1 MRILHPI
8 TPDSMAN
15 AAKGRDISH
24 RSPCEKKGQSPFLI
38 PQRRPPASPF
48 FFHAGGQRAA
58 RPAPRQSR
66 RHRDFALAAVE
77 GPTGNV
83 NQSTGDAVHV
93 RSKGDRV
100 RKRNGRRGRGGD
112 PRRLQ
117 LCGDEVRRERN
128 LHRRV
133 SKKRGFIGASAPSFF
148 IRNVRPA
155 DSCYIRL
162 TRLLG
167 QVVSQGL
174 QFLHNL
180 RQRASDH
187 QRRRPHRQ
195 GGRAGGPLENMGA
208 QLVRE
213 VAAKISGVADDSATT
228 GAHVLSPMRPRHH
241 RRPHPHP
248 IATGARRLHRTAVD
262 AHPSTL
268 HHRRRAH
275 PHRTTAPPQPAHI
288 IHAMPQRTHAIH
300 VSHRRP
306 AFITHASAAGR
317 TATALNRRSCPL
329 LPLRLTGTPDLARS
343 HFCRFSTISLSP
355 GVFQTSP
362 TPDPPPETKNR
373 SKSTF
378 LAIAWQVRTI

>member
-1 MRILHPI
+1 MFFILSHLIAWRTQRKAETYPI
-8 TPDSMAN
+8 DRLRVN
-15 AAKGRDISH
+15 
-24 RSPCEKKGQSPFLI
+24 EKKGQSLFLI

-83 NQSTGDAVHV
+83 NQSMGDAVHV

-133 SKKRGFIGASAPSFF
+133 SKKRSFIGASAPSFF

-180 RQRASDH
+180 RRCTADRQRRLASSTP
-187 QRRRPHRQ
+187 QRRR
-195 GGRAGGPLENMGA
+195 GGP
-208 QLVRE
+208 
-213 VAAKISGVADDSATT
+213 SA
-228 GAHVLSPMRPRHH
+228 SRRPRS
-241 RRPHPHP
+241 RAMPHP
-248 IATGARRLHRTAVD
+248 
-262 AHPSTL
+262 
-268 HHRRRAH
+268 
-275 PHRTTAPPQPAHI
+275 
-288 IHAMPQRTHAIH
+288 
-300 VSHRRP
+300 
-306 AFITHASAAGR
+306 
-317 TATALNRRSCPL
+317 
-329 LPLRLTGTPDLARS
+329 
-343 HFCRFSTISLSP
+343 
-355 GVFQTSP
+355 
-362 TPDPPPETKNR
+362 PDPPAIRNR
-373 SKSTF
+373 AKSSISPASPPSSDQNTRFSATPF
-378 LAIAWQVRTI
+378 LPV

>member
-1 MRILHPI
+1 M
-8 TPDSMAN
+8 
-15 AAKGRDISH
+15 
-24 RSPCEKKGQSPFLI
+24 
-38 PQRRPPASPF
+38 
-48 FFHAGGQRAA
+48 
-58 RPAPRQSR
+58 
-66 RHRDFALAAVE
+66 
-77 GPTGNV
+77 
-83 NQSTGDAVHV
+83 
-93 RSKGDRV
+93 

-174 QFLHNL
+174 QFLHN
-180 RQRASDH
+180 RRAPPTAH
-187 QRRRPHRQ
+187 RRR
-195 GGRAGGPLENMGA
+195 RAPIH
-208 QLVRE
+208 
-213 VAAKISGVADDSATT
+213 AAPP
-228 GAHVLSPMRPRHH
+228 SPP
-241 RRPHPHP
+241 
-248 IATGARRLHRTAVD
+248 
-262 AHPSTL
+262 

>member
-1 MRILHPI
+1 M
-8 TPDSMAN
+8 N
-15 AAKGRDISH
+15 
-24 RSPCEKKGQSPFLI
+24 EKKGQSLFLI

-174 QFLHNL
+174 QFLHN
-180 RQRASDH
+180 RRRGATDR
-187 QRRRPHRQ
+187 QRRRRRRQ
-195 GGRAGGPLENMGA
+195 GGRAGNPVENVGA
-208 QLVRE
+208 RLVRK
-213 VAAKISGVADDSATT
+213 VAAKTNDVAGDGATT
-228 GAHVLSPMRPRHH
+228 DAHVPSLTCPRHH
-241 RRPHPHP
+241 RRPHPRPHRY
-248 IATGARRLHRTAVD
+248 RRAPPTPR
-262 AHPSTL
+262 
-268 HHRRRAH
+268 HRRRAPPTAHRRRRAPIHTAPPHHRPTTAGSHH
-275 PHRTTAPPQPAHI
+275 PHRSAVAAALPLRADPD
-288 IHAMPQRTHAIH
+288 HARCRILPILPR
-300 VSHRRP
+300 S
-306 AFITHASAAGR
+306 
-317 TATALNRRSCPL
+317 ATALNRRSRPL
-329 LPLRLTGTPDLARS
+329 LPLRLTKTLDLARLP
-343 HFCRFSTISLSP
+343 FCRFSTIRLSP

-378 LAIAWQVRTI
+378 LANAWQVRTI

>member
-1 MRILHPI
+1 M
-8 TPDSMAN
+8 
-15 AAKGRDISH
+15 
-24 RSPCEKKGQSPFLI
+24 
-38 PQRRPPASPF
+38 
-48 FFHAGGQRAA
+48 
-58 RPAPRQSR
+58 
-66 RHRDFALAAVE
+66 
-77 GPTGNV
+77 
-83 NQSTGDAVHV
+83 GDAVHV

-174 QFLHNL
+174 QFLHN
-180 RQRASDH
+180 RRRRAADR
-187 QRRRPHRQ
+187 QRRRRHRQ
-195 GGRAGGPLENMGA
+195 GGRAGNPVEN
-208 QLVRE
+208 
-213 VAAKISGVADDSATT
+213 VAPGWSAR
-228 GAHVLSPMRPRHH
+228 SRPRLTTSSAMVPPPTPPSTPHH
-241 RRPHPHP
+241 RP
-248 IATGARRLHRTAVD
+248 TTAGS
-262 AHPSTL
+262 H
-268 HHRRRAH
+268 H
-275 PHRTTAPPQPAHI
+275 PHRSAVAAALPLRADPD
-288 IHAMPQRTHAIH
+288 HARCRILPILPR
-300 VSHRRP
+300 S
-306 AFITHASAAGR
+306 
-317 TATALNRRSCPL
+317 ATALNRRSRPL
-329 LPLRLTGTPDLARS
+329 LPLRLTKTLDLARLP
-343 HFCRFSTISLSP
+343 FCRFSTISLSP

-378 LAIAWQVRTI
+378 LANAWQVRTI

>member
-1 MRILHPI
+1 
-8 TPDSMAN
+8 MAN

-24 RSPCEKKGQSPFLI
+24 RSPSLRNEKKGQSLFLI

-83 NQSTGDAVHV
+83 NQSMGDAVHV

-174 QFLHNL
+174 QFLHN
-180 RQRASDH
+180 RRRRAADR
-187 QRRRPHRQ
+187 QRRRRRRQ
-195 GGRAGGPLENMGA
+195 GGRAGNPVEN
-208 QLVRE
+208 
-213 VAAKISGVADDSATT
+213 VAPGWSARSRPRLTTSSAMVPPPTRTYLRSRALATT
-228 GAHVLSPMRPRHH
+228 DAPIHTH
-241 RRPHPHP
+241 
-248 IATGARRLHRTAVD
+248 IATD
-262 AHPSTL
+262 A
-268 HHRRRAH
+268 HRRRRAPIH
-275 PHRTTAPPQPAHI
+275 TAPPPHHSRLAPSTPQRRRGGPSASRRPRSR
-288 IHAMPQRTHAIH
+288 AMPH
-300 VSHRRP
+300 P
-306 AFITHASAAGR
+306 
-317 TATALNRRSCPL
+317 
-329 LPLRLTGTPDLARS
+329 
-343 HFCRFSTISLSP
+343 
-355 GVFQTSP
+355 
-362 TPDPPPETKNR
+362 PDPPAIRNR
-373 SKSTF
+373 AKSSISPASPPSSDQNTRFSATPF
-378 LAIAWQVRTI
+378 LPV

>member
-1 MRILHPI
+1 
-8 TPDSMAN
+8 MAN

-24 RSPCEKKGQSPFLI
+24 RSPCEKKGQSLFLI

-162 TRLLG
+162 THLLG

-174 QFLHNL
+174 QFLHN
-180 RQRASDH
+180 RRA
-187 QRRRPHRQ
+187 P
-195 GGRAGGPLENMGA
+195 P
-208 QLVRE
+208 
-213 VAAKISGVADDSATT
+213 
-228 GAHVLSPMRPRHH
+228 
-241 RRPHPHP
+241 
-248 IATGARRLHRTAVD
+248 TA
-262 AHPSTL
+262 

-329 LPLRLTGTPDLARS
+329 LPLRLTKTPDLARS

-373 SKSTF
+373 SKSTSF
-378 LAIAWQVRTI
+378 ANAWQVRTI

>member
-1 MRILHPI
+1 MFFILSHLIAWRTQRKAETYP
-8 TPDSMAN
+8 
-15 AAKGRDISH
+15 H
-24 RSPCEKKGQSPFLI
+24 RSPCEKKGQSLFLI

-48 FFHAGGQRAA
+48 FFPAGGQRAA

-66 RHRDFALAAVE
+66 RHRDLALAAVE

-174 QFLHNL
+174 QFLHN
-180 RQRASDH
+180 RRRGATDR
-187 QRRRPHRQ
+187 QRRRRRRQ
-195 GGRAGGPLENMGA
+195 GGRAENPVENVGA
-208 QLVRE
+208 RLVRK
-213 VAAKISGVADDSATT
+213 VAAKTNDVAGAGATT
-228 GAHVLSPMRPRHH
+228 DAHVPSLTCPRHH

-248 IATGARRLHRTAVD
+248 HRYRRAPPTPRHRRLAPPTA
-262 AHPSTL
+262 
-268 HHRRRAH
+268 HRRRRAPIH
-275 PHRTTAPPQPAHI
+275 TAPPQPART
-288 IHAMPQRTHAIH
+288 IHTAAP
-300 VSHRRP
+300 SRRP
-306 AFITHASAAGR
+306 F
-317 TATALNRRSCPL
+317 
-329 LPLRLTGTPDLARS
+329 
-343 HFCRFSTISLSP
+343 RFA
-355 GVFQTSP
+355 P
-362 TPDPPPETKNR
+362 TPITRDAASFRSAHDPQPR
-373 SKSTF
+373 
-378 LAIAWQVRTI
+378 

>member
-1 MRILHPI
+1 M
-8 TPDSMAN
+8 N
-15 AAKGRDISH
+15 
-24 RSPCEKKGQSPFLI
+24 EKKGQSLFLI

-162 TRLLG
+162 TRLLD

-174 QFLHNL
+174 QFLHN
-180 RQRASDH
+180 RRRRAADR
-187 QRRRPHRQ
+187 QRRRRHRQ
-195 GGRAGGPLENMGA
+195 GGRAGNPVEN
-208 QLVRE
+208 
-213 VAAKISGVADDSATT
+213 VAPGWSARSRPRLTTSSAMVPPPTRTYLRSRALATT
-228 GAHVLSPMRPRHH
+228 DAPIHALIATDAH
-241 RRPHPHP
+241 HPHP
-248 IATGARRLHRTAVD
+248 ATAGAHLPRRTAGD

-268 HHRRRAH
+268 HHC
-275 PHRTTAPPQPAHI
+275 TTAPPQPARI
-288 IHAMPQRTHAIH
+288 IHTAAP
-300 VSHRRP
+300 SRRP
-306 AFITHASAAGR
+306 F
-317 TATALNRRSCPL
+317 
-329 LPLRLTGTPDLARS
+329 
-343 HFCRFSTISLSP
+343 RFA
-355 GVFQTSP
+355 P
-362 TPDPPPETKNR
+362 TPITRDAASSRSSRDPQPR
-373 SKSTF
+373 
-378 LAIAWQVRTI
+378 

>member
-1 MRILHPI
+1 
-8 TPDSMAN
+8 MAN
-15 AAKGRDISH
+15 NHAERGN
-24 RSPCEKKGQSPFLI
+24 EKKGQSLFLI
-38 PQRRPPASPF
+38 LQRRLPASFF

-148 IRNVRPA
+148 FRSIRPA

-174 QFLHNL
+174 QFLHN
-180 RQRASDH
+180 RRAPPTAHRRRRAPIHTAPPPHHSRLASSTP
-187 QRRRPHRQ
+187 QRRR
-195 GGRAGGPLENMGA
+195 GGP
-208 QLVRE
+208 
-213 VAAKISGVADDSATT
+213 SA
-228 GAHVLSPMRPRHH
+228 SRRPRS
-241 RRPHPHP
+241 RAMPHP
-248 IATGARRLHRTAVD
+248 
-262 AHPSTL
+262 
-268 HHRRRAH
+268 
-275 PHRTTAPPQPAHI
+275 
-288 IHAMPQRTHAIH
+288 
-300 VSHRRP
+300 
-306 AFITHASAAGR
+306 
-317 TATALNRRSCPL
+317 
-329 LPLRLTGTPDLARS
+329 
-343 HFCRFSTISLSP
+343 
-355 GVFQTSP
+355 
-362 TPDPPPETKNR
+362 PDPPTIRNR
-373 SKSTF
+373 AKSSILPASPPSPGRNTRFSAIPF
-378 LAIAWQVRTI
+378 LRV

>member
-1 MRILHPI
+1 MRKR
-8 TPDSMAN
+8 DSHFFSFRSE
-15 AAKGRDISH
+15 GRLL
-24 RSPCEKKGQSPFLI
+24 PL
-38 PQRRPPASPF
+38 F

-167 QVVSQGL
+167 QVVSHGL
-174 QFLHNL
+174 QFLHN
-180 RQRASDH
+180 RRRRAADR
-187 QRRRPHRQ
+187 QRRRRRRQ
-195 GGRAGGPLENMGA
+195 GGRAGNPVEN
-208 QLVRE
+208 
-213 VAAKISGVADDSATT
+213 VAPGWSARSRPRLTTSSAMVPPPTRTYLRSRALATT
-228 GAHVLSPMRPRHH
+228 DAPIHTLIATDAH
-241 RRPHPHP
+241 HPHP
-248 IATGARRLHRTAVD
+248 ATAGSHLPRRTAVD

-268 HHRRRAH
+268 HHRPRCTTVDAPIR
-275 PHRTTAPPQPAHI
+275 TAPPPH
-288 IHAMPQRTHAIH
+288 HSRLT
-300 VSHRRP
+300 SSTLCRN
-306 AFITHASAAGR
+306 GR
-317 TATALNRRSCPL
+317 TLSTSVTAGQRS
-329 LPLRLTGTPDLARS
+329 
-343 HFCRFSTISLSP
+343 
-355 GVFQTSP
+355 SP
-362 TPDPPPETKNR
+362 TPPLPAAPQPR
-373 SKSTF
+373 
-378 LAIAWQVRTI
+378 

>member
-1 MRILHPI
+1 
-8 TPDSMAN
+8 MAN
-15 AAKGRDISH
+15 NHAERGN
-24 RSPCEKKGQSPFLI
+24 EKKGQSLFLI
-38 PQRRPPASPF
+38 LQRRPPASPF

-66 RHRDFALAAVE
+66 RHRDFALATVE
-77 GPTGNV
+77 EPTGNV

-167 QVVSQGL
+167 QVVSHGL
-174 QFLHNL
+174 QFLHN
-180 RQRASDH
+180 RRA
-187 QRRRPHRQ
+187 P
-195 GGRAGGPLENMGA
+195 P
-208 QLVRE
+208 
-213 VAAKISGVADDSATT
+213 
-228 GAHVLSPMRPRHH
+228 
-241 RRPHPHP
+241 
-248 IATGARRLHRTAVD
+248 TA
-262 AHPSTL
+262 
-268 HHRRRAH
+268 HRRRRAPIHTAPPHHRPTTADSHH
-275 PHRTTAPPQPAHI
+275 PHRSAVAAALPLRADPDRARCRILPI
-288 IHAMPQRTHAIH
+288 
-300 VSHRRP
+300 RP
-306 AFITHASAAGR
+306 RS
-317 TATALNRRSCPL
+317 ATALNRRSCPL

-343 HFCRFSTISLSP
+343 HFCRFSTVSLSP

-373 SKSTF
+373 SKSTSF
-378 LAIAWQVRTI
+378 ANAWQVRTI

>member
-1 MRILHPI
+1 MRKR
-8 TPDSMAN
+8 DSHFFSFRSE
-15 AAKGRDISH
+15 GRLL
-24 RSPCEKKGQSPFLI
+24 P
-38 PQRRPPASPF
+38 PF

-148 IRNVRPA
+148 FRSIRPA

-174 QFLHNL
+174 QFLHN
-180 RQRASDH
+180 RRRRAADR
-187 QRRRPHRQ
+187 QRRRRRRQ
-195 GGRAGGPLENMGA
+195 GGRAGNPVEN
-208 QLVRE
+208 
-213 VAAKISGVADDSATT
+213 VAPGWSAR
-228 GAHVLSPMRPRHH
+228 SRPR
-241 RRPHPHP
+241 PTTSSAMVPP
-248 IATGARRLHRTAVD
+248 PTP
-262 AHPSTL
+262 PSTPSSL
-268 HHRRRAH
+268 
-275 PHRTTAPPQPAHI
+275 PTRTTHTPPQPARI
-288 IHAMPQRTHAIH
+288 IHTAAP
-300 VSHRRP
+300 SRRP
-306 AFITHASAAGR
+306 F
-317 TATALNRRSCPL
+317 
-329 LPLRLTGTPDLARS
+329 
-343 HFCRFSTISLSP
+343 RFA
-355 GVFQTSP
+355 P
-362 TPDPPPETKNR
+362 TPITRNAASSQSAHDPQPR
-373 SKSTF
+373 
-378 LAIAWQVRTI
+378 